1 MIKYCFIRYIAYFQS
16 RENPSVYKV
25 LRAPDYPP
33 KNTSL
38 KKYT

>member
-16 RENPSVYKV
+16 RENPSVYI
-25 LRAPDYPP
+25 APDYLP